1 MNDVF
6 TLNPLLSP
14 PRWGWGGGAYLF
26 QAHLRRGGLNINID
40 GELIWEGVL
49 FNLETPM
56 LSVLRKELEAQ
67 VQDVLGH
74 AAEDQNETRTSSW

>member
-14 PRWGWGGGAYLF
+14 PRGRGGGAYLL

-40 GELIWEGVL
+40 RGLIWEGVL
-49 FNLETPM
+49 FNLETTM
-56 LSVLRKELEAQ
+56 VSVLRKELEAQ

-74 AAEDQNETRTSSW
+74 AAEDQSETRPSSW

>member
-14 PRWGWGGGAYLF
+14 PREKGEGGGLF
-26 QAHLRRGGLNINID
+26 ISSPFEKGGLNINID
-40 GELIWEGVL
+40 RGLIWEGVL
-49 FNLETPM
+49 FNLETTM
-56 LSVLRKELEAQ
+56 VSVLRKELEAQ

-74 AAEDQNETRTSSW
+74 AAEDQNETRPSSW